1 MRKAW
6 FKGSCGCAGGANGN
20 PEFSYAAITNTN
32 TSGYD
37 AAPALRTMVERP
49 DGSFLTQYFDETGQ
63 ALSQVISDSDPSTG
77 SPSLWITKVT
87 RDSTGCVTSV
97 TTPENSTA
105 YTHSTGAI
113 TASTSAGLIQ
123 HFTRASS
130 GDTTGFMTERK
141 HSVGTSG
148 TAYFDEKLTYDATT
162 LAKTITDVTVRRP
175 VVTSRKSY
183 PTEVSTDT
191 GSEETTY
198 SYTVWSG
205 AALSPEKIEV
215 TPPAVDTTKN
225 GSGSAIVSSSHL
237 RKDGLVD
244 FEKRPTVLDN
254 GTASYLVAY
263 SAYDKGQ
270 VTRSIVDADTSS
282 GDVTVTVPTGFSS
295 DSGATK
301 VAKKTDT
308 TYTASGLK
316 DEVTPAGTNNKV
328 EKQYLSKLAD
338 ERLVVLNY
346 AAVGAGDFYGPVS
359 YQVVN
364 QAGKT
369 EVSGVIAV
377 VSDKNN
383 TAQSA
388 HIDEAS
394 ADPITAIDTGSG
406 FGSLAT
412 MSTMIY
418 DESGTMLKEERRYFL
433 LPSTG
438 AGTEG
443 TNYDSTRHGYDDEG
457 HRVRVKEASGTIRR
471 TTFDLFGRSIDQYV
485 GTNDH
490 SFTGG
495 EASGTDNMVKTEH
508 LAYDGGSAGL
518 NGRLTSRTA
527 YVEDSTTG
535 QRVTTFE
542 YDSRGRR
549 ILDLPPLAPFT
560 VTKYDNHNR
569 SIATAQYS
577 SSSGLTTSTDPTSTS
592 TNRMTLSETL
602 FDEAS
607 RAWKTIRHKIGT
619 SGSDDGTLV
628 ARSWY
633 DQLGQVVKVNNQGAL
648 KKTRYDRLGRVTD
661 EFILAVDNDTAY
673 ADADDVAADI
683 VLEQHQTRY
692 DPVLDTVTFSAT
704 ISRLK
709 TDVSTGETT
718 GALDTNAD
726 AEARKLTAADVKG
739 RMMVTGYWYDRT
751 KRQKDR
757 CEFGTN
763 GGATLDFTTG
773 MGTPPARSDTALV
786 TSTLYNIDGTV
797 DTVTDPMAHVAKS
810 IYDAL
815 GRRTKEIR
823 NYDVGVNSG
832 NPSGTDDNV
841 TVLYTYSSGLRT
853 ALTADLP
860 SGSTDQVTTYTYGT
874 TKGTSAGDSK
884 IATGHLLQKVT
895 YPDSSG
901 STDVVTSA
909 YNAQS
914 QEMWK
919 KDQAGT
925 IHEFDF
931 DTRGRKTQDR
941 VTTLAS
947 GFDGAVR
954 RIATTYD
961 GLGRTELVTQVDNAT
976 VGSGTVVDEVKYT
989 YEGWG
994 NVSKFEQDRDS
1005 AVGASGSVNDYEVSY
1020 TYAAATT
1027 GRNTIRKTQ
1036 MVLPG
1041 GDYVGYDYS
1050 AAGGSHD
1057 NEVSRV
1063 TTLFN
1068 VSRITYAQYAY
1079 NGVGQ
1084 VVGTEYPEP
1093 AVMWNQYSGSGT
1105 SATFPDFDDFNRVK
1119 RSRWTKDLATD
1130 IDFYHVEL
1138 TYDRNS
1144 NITSADDQ
1152 VHTGFDVK
1160 YMMDDIDRLTR
1171 AEEGTLSSG
1180 SITSRSRD
1188 QEWTLGQTG
1197 NWDNNKVDLN
1207 GDGDYVDTDEEND
1220 TRAHNP
1226 VNEISTRKSATVTL
1240 AYDAPGNLTDDG
1252 VDYEYVWDAW
1262 NRMREVR
1269 NTTTQALIAEYRYNG
1284 LGYRIGEHVDTD
1296 TDNDVDGSDLWYYD
1310 AFDENWRQVARFR
1323 SSDTSPKEQFVAHQA
1338 GLDGSGGS
1346 SYIDLVACRNKDK
1359 DTAWTIASDGV
1370 LEERVYYCQ
1379 NWRAGVSALVKADGT
1394 MLEWVKYSA
1403 YGVTFGLPNGDSDS
1417 DGDCDSNDSN
1427 QITAWYILSA
1437 YDVRGDIDLDGDV
1450 DLTDVSLMQTG
1461 SMLGRGMLSA
1471 PTVNNSRGLQA
1482 AIQVSG
1488 SMNLSRRRLTSPV
1501 SGRWNSRDELGYAD
1515 GPNSYESV
1523 RGNPLSLTDPFGLL
1537 SFESG
1542 PGREPGG
1549 CVLFLPEAKRRW
1561 VAIIY
1566 STTSASGWS
1575 LGILGGSIG
1584 GQITANGSGYTSAK
1598 GPCGKCDSLSGG
1610 TGNGPSTGD
1619 RLKLKVLKD
1628 GKPLTKGDTEAYEE
1642 WHGGAGST
1650 WQPMQSHPQTR
1661 KDESYFGTP

>member
-1 MRKAW
+1 M
-6 FKGSCGCAGGANGN
+6 C
-20 PEFSYAAITNTN
+20 
-32 TSGYD
+32 
-37 AAPALRTMVERP
+37 
-49 DGSFLTQYFDETGQ
+49 
-63 ALSQVISDSDPSTG
+63 
-77 SPSLWITKVT
+77 SP
-87 RDSTGCVTSV
+87 R
-97 TTPENSTA
+97 
-105 YTHSTGAI
+105 
-113 TASTSAGLIQ
+113 
-123 HFTRASS
+123 
-130 GDTTGFMTERK
+130 
-141 HSVGTSG
+141 
-148 TAYFDEKLTYDATT
+148 
-162 LAKTITDVTVRRP
+162 
-175 VVTSRKSY
+175 
-183 PTEVSTDT
+183 
-191 GSEETTY
+191 
-198 SYTVWSG
+198 
-205 AALSPEKIEV
+205 
-215 TPPAVDTTKN
+215 
-225 GSGSAIVSSSHL
+225 SH
-237 RKDGLVD
+237 
-244 FEKRPTVLDN
+244 
-254 GTASYLVAY
+254 
-263 SAYDKGQ
+263 
-270 VTRSIVDADTSS
+270 
-282 GDVTVTVPTGFSS
+282 
-295 DSGATK
+295 
-301 VAKKTDT
+301 
-308 TYTASGLK
+308 
-316 DEVTPAGTNNKV
+316 
-328 EKQYLSKLAD
+328 
-338 ERLVVLNY
+338 VVLRS
-346 AAVGAGDFYGPVS
+346 P
-359 YQVVN
+359 
-364 QAGKT
+364 
-369 EVSGVIAV
+369 
-377 VSDKNN
+377 
-383 TAQSA
+383 QSRL
-388 HIDEAS
+388 S
-394 ADPITAIDTGSG
+394 
-406 FGSLAT
+406 
-412 MSTMIY
+412 
-418 DESGTMLKEERRYFL
+418 RRSRAFL
-433 LPSTG
+433 P
-438 AGTEG
+438 
-443 TNYDSTRHGYDDEG
+443 
-457 HRVRVKEASGTIRR
+457 RR
-471 TTFDLFGRSIDQYV
+471 FCPC
-485 GTNDH
+485 
-490 SFTGG
+490 
-495 EASGTDNMVKTEH
+495 
-508 LAYDGGSAGL
+508 
-518 NGRLTSRTA
+518 
-527 YVEDSTTG
+527 
-535 QRVTTFE
+535 VTTFE

-1160 YMMDDIDRLTR
+1160 YTMDDIDRLTK
-1171 AEEGTLSSG
+1171 AEEGTLSGG
-1180 SITSRSRD
+1180 SITGRTRD
-1188 QEWTLGQTG
+1188 QEWTLTQTG
-1197 NWDNNKVDLN
+1197 NWDVNKVDLN
-1207 GDGDYVDTDEEND
+1207 GDGDFVDTDEEDD
-1220 TRAHNP
+1220 TRAHNT
-1226 VNEISTRKSATVTL
+1226 VNEITTRLSGTKTL
-1240 AYDAPGNLTDDG
+1240 TYDATGNLTNDG
-1252 VDYEYVWDAW
+1252 VDYKYVWDAW
-1262 NRMREVR
+1262 FRMREVR
-1269 NTTTQALIAEYRYNG
+1269 KYSNNDLIAEYRYNG
-1284 LGYRIGEHVDTD
+1284 LGYRIGEHADTD
-1296 TDNDVDGSDLWYYD
+1296 ADGDVDGSDLWYFD
-1310 AFDENWRQVARFR
+1310 AFDERWRQVARFR

-1338 GLDGSGGS
+1338 GLDGRGGS
-1346 SYIDLVACRNKDK
+1346 SYIDLVACRNKDA
-1359 DTAWTIASDGV
+1359 DTAWTSASDGV

-1379 NWRAGVSALVKADGT
+1379 NWRADVSALVKADGT

-1403 YGVTFGLPNGDSDS
+1403 YGVPFGLPNGDTDS
-1417 DGDCDSNDSN
+1417 DGDCDSNDSS
-1427 QITAWYILSA
+1427 QVIAWYMVSA
-1437 YDVRGDIDLDGDV
+1437 YNVRGDIDLDGDV
-1450 DLTDVSLMQTG
+1450 DSTDVSLVQTG
-1461 SMLGRGMLSA
+1461 KTYGNGVLGGIQSHRGCLGMTCTFSNDYVVRNRVLDASL
-1471 PTVNNSRGLQA
+1471 GHW
-1482 AIQVSG
+1482 
-1488 SMNLSRRRLTSPV
+1488 LSRDL
-1501 SGRWNSRDELGYAD
+1501 LGYAD
-1515 GPNSYESV
+1515 SQNLYVPLQLSPLSYSDPLGLASCRPGIGHMSYSDGPFRLGVVCSLGDTDTSCQPSCNFAKLRIRLKILMNDRPCNCDRDPNRAPRDITGAPIPYNPACCNTWHGPSPTGQGATGNADSGATWTPTDHHGQSTSLPTGAGPMPPTTNPGASEHGVFPTGGNFSLSCPSRQDFCVSVQSPPNRNRPYSTRSYRITACISLYCDACDDLIASTTTTASGAINLSGMSRSILV
-1523 RGNPLSLTDPFGLL
+1523 GRPMNGCSGNPI
-1537 SFESG
+1537 EEVRSG
-1542 PGREPGG
+1542 SSSNE
-1549 CVLFLPEAKRRW
+1549 
-1561 VAIIY
+1561 
-1566 STTSASGWS
+1566 
-1575 LGILGGSIG
+1575 
-1584 GQITANGSGYTSAK
+1584 Q
-1598 GPCGKCDSLSGG
+1598 
-1610 TGNGPSTGD
+1610 
-1619 RLKLKVLKD
+1619 
-1628 GKPLTKGDTEAYEE
+1628 
-1642 WHGGAGST
+1642 
-1650 WQPMQSHPQTR
+1650 Q
-1661 KDESYFGTP
+1661 